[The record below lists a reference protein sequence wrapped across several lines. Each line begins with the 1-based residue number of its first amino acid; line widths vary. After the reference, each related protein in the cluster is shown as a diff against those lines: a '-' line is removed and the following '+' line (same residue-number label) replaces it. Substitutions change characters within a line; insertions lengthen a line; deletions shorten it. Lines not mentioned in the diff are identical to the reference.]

1 MKFKI
6 KLKATDITFIVIM
19 LVFFAIIIL
28 PAFNSFNPVRVVVS
42 ESMVPV
48 LNKGDII
55 FVVPC
60 KIEDVD
66 VGDIVAYR
74 SKLQN
79 GEVIAHRVVAK
90 EEINATVILTT
101 KGDANTKTDQEYGE
115 DYVTSK
121 NFFGKVLMVDGHIF
135 KIPYVGYL
143 AYGLMRAGTS
153 YSIDKKNVYWIS
165 IIFFAVAMLTVSFM
179 DAQNKQKKKRVYIYR
194 NERIRP
200 LHAFLILFISFLLIF
215 LFLHTTVAYS
225 EKTNPYPNQRI
236 FVYNPTEV
244 PMKGVVFLESS
255 GESRALAF
263 SIGPEEIKVMNET
276 YGKVKK
282 AVVYSSFFWIIYPES
297 FVELV
302 SSAGIGGIFLLD
314 IISAAIVAG
323 IAVAFFYILDLL
335 VDFYHYGRY
344 RRILFSGKSLGKSRI
359 IYERDLMIISSSA
372 GIAIGIFT
380 AFFLCG
386 LILIAVLAIILRM
399 HPYLYSSSV
408 SAGFTITVLYVNHLC
423 VTSIPTVFVLVV
435 AIYALIYAYAILF
448 SKNVAEVIF
457 NETV

>member
-1 MKFKI
+1 MKLKI

-42 ESMVPV
+42 ESMVPT

-60 KIEDVD
+60 KIEDAE
-66 VGDIVAYR
+66 VGDIIAYR

-79 GEVIAHRVVAK
+79 GEIVAHRVVAK
-90 EEINATVILTT
+90 EVINGTVTLTT
-101 KGDANTKTDQEYGE
+101 KGDANSKTDQEYGE

-121 NFFGKVLMVDGHIF
+121 NFFGRVLTVDGHVF
-135 KIPYVGYL
+135 KIPYFGYL
-143 AYGLMRAGTS
+143 AYSLMRAGTS
-153 YSIDKKNVYWIS
+153 YNLDKKNVYWMS
-165 IIFFAVAMLTVSFM
+165 IMFFSVAMLTVSFL
-179 DAQNKQKKKRVYIYR
+179 DAQNKQKKKRVYLYR
-194 NERIRP
+194 NERIKP

-255 GESRALAF
+255 EKSRVLAF

-276 YGKVKK
+276 YGKIKK

-302 SSAGIGGIFLLD
+302 SSAGIRGIFLLD
-314 IISAAIVAG
+314 IISAAIIAG
-323 IAVAFFYILDLL
+323 IVVAFFYILDLL

-344 RRILFSGKSLGKSRI
+344 RRMLFNGKSIGKSRI
-359 IYERDLMIISSSA
+359 IYERDLMIISSA
-372 GIAIGIFT
+372 VGIFVGIFT
-380 AFFLCG
+380 AFFLYG
-386 LILIAVLAIILRM
+386 LILIPVLAIILRM

-408 SAGFTITVLYVNHLC
+408 SAGFTITVLYLNRLYI
-423 VTSIPTVFVLVV
+423 TSITTVFVLTV

-448 SKNVAEVIF
+448 SKNVAGVIF